1 MDTTEDDDVD
11 DEDATVVCVGVG
23 DVENDVAVVDADEA
37 AVAFED
43 GVDNDADE
51 EEEKD
56 DSAGDFLDD
65 GVYFTAG
72 PAAVV
77 VAALGD

>member
-1 MDTTEDDDVD
+1 MVTTEDDDVD
-11 DEDATVVCVGVG
+11 DEDATVVGVG
-23 DVENDVAVVDADEA
+23 DAENDVAVVDA

-43 GVDNDADE
+43 GVDNDDDE

-65 GVYFTAG
+65 GVHFTAG

-77 VAALGD
+77 AAALGD